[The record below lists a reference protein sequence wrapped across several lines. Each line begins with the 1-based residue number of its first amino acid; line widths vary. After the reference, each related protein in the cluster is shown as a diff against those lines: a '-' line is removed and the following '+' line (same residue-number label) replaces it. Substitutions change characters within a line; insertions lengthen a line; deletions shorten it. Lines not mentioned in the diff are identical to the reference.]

1 MYKIHV
7 FDETFSLLATV
18 AMIAENVTFS
28 SFYSN
33 CHKGNK
39 FVHHNFAA
47 NQSKLPPEKWSHIV
61 KGYLKNCIK
70 GVSSTPLLKT
80 QTLTRG
86 SKCTKNYFLRFYY
99 HLSHAWVGL
108 ICWTCFVFLK
118 YPWWPVWRF
127 CAQDL
132 LKGTILSGTICM
144 LLNIELFWKKY
155 SLWLLMQWMFV
166 IKNFGELTWAL

>member
-1 MYKIHV
+1 MFFQLWALFLKMCIFEIVFFLTQCLSNQLNFSVVIRMYKIPV

-47 NQSKLPPEKWSHIV
+47 NQSKLPPEKWSHTV
-61 KGYLKNCIK
+61 KGYSKNCIK

-99 HLSHAWVGL
+99 HLSHA
-108 ICWTCFVFLK
+108 
-118 YPWWPVWRF
+118 
-127 CAQDL
+127 
-132 LKGTILSGTICM
+132 
-144 LLNIELFWKKY
+144 
-155 SLWLLMQWMFV
+155 
-166 IKNFGELTWAL
+166 